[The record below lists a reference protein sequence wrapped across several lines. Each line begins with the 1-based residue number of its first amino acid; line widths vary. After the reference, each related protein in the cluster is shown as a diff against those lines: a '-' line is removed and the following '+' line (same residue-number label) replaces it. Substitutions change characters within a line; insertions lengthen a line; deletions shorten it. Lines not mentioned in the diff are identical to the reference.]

1 MNFFL
6 VYLFKSKSFN
16 GITTRRR
23 NILGIMNVILV
34 RGIFRS
40 FMIMVIIYD
49 DIFVTRLRKF
59 MIFFLFFNV
68 PSLYI
73 LITKLILL
81 NEGSKS
87 ILMPNNCFS

>member
-49 DIFVTRLRKF
+49 DMFRDAA
-59 MIFFLFFNV
+59 
-68 PSLYI
+68 
-73 LITKLILL
+73 
-81 NEGSKS
+81 
-87 ILMPNNCFS
+87 